1 METSKIEKFAQNDYD
16 DPTLTGDNY
25 LMTNDNYF
33 G

>member
-1 METSKIEKFAQNDYD
+1 METSKIAKFAQNDYD
-16 DPTLTGDNY
+16 DPTLTGNDD